1 MSEYENVH
9 HVTEFNNTLKQLA
22 KTFGREKWVIV
33 KYQGDY
39 KYVHI
44 FDNRKEANY
53 PGITLGYDEFLTD
66 QDCSIYGHGR
76 SLLQKAG
83 QITSLMLNC
92 FVQLYDKFYL
102 DNISVIFLCRSVFS
116 TWRTRFIFILCNS
129 KQVICNLFI

>member
-44 FDNRKEANY
+44 KEANY
-53 PGITLGYDEFLTD
+53 PGITLGYDEFLTLIRIVRFMD
-66 QDCSIYGHGR
+66 MADH
-76 SLLQKAG
+76 
-83 QITSLMLNC
+83 
-92 FVQLYDKFYL
+92 LYK
-102 DNISVIFLCRSVFS
+102 
-116 TWRTRFIFILCNS
+116 
-129 KQVICNLFI
+129 KQVKLLV

>member
-44 FDNRKEANY
+44 YDNRKEANY
-53 PGITLGYDEFLTD
+53 PGITLGYDEFLTSGLFD
-66 QDCSIYGHGR
+66 
-76 SLLQKAG
+76 LWTW
-83 QITSLMLNC
+83 QITSS
-92 FVQLYDKFYL
+92 K
-102 DNISVIFLCRSVFS
+102 SRS
-116 TWRTRFIFILCNS
+116 NY
-129 KQVICNLFI
+129 

>member
-44 FDNRKEANY
+44 YDNRKEATY
-53 PGITLGYDEFLTD
+53 PGITLGYYEFLTLIRIVRFMD
-66 QDCSIYGHGR
+66 MADH
-76 SLLQKAG
+76 
-83 QITSLMLNC
+83 
-92 FVQLYDKFYL
+92 LYK
-102 DNISVIFLCRSVFS
+102 
-116 TWRTRFIFILCNS
+116 
-129 KQVICNLFI
+129 KQVKLLV